1 MKTVW
6 RVFSYLKR
14 YPWMA
19 AGTLTCAILSTLM
32 VIVFPA
38 TAKWIIDDVVRA
50 NRPDKLLPLILLAAV
65 AFLVQHGFKALRLV
79 LNNTFEQRVI
89 FDLRSDLYSHIQ
101 LLPLRWF
108 DNRAT
113 GDLMT
118 RVIEDVNSVERV
130 LIDGIEQGVVAILQ
144 VVIVISVMF
153 YLNVKLA
160 LLALVPF
167 PLLIAG
173 ALTYTLTAHRRYR
186 SQRRASSNMNALLHD
201 NLAGVR
207 QIKSFVRERE
217 EHARFNRVSDQLR
230 HATLVVMRVWAI
242 YSPSMS
248 MFEAI
253 GALLVL
259 GFGGHAV
266 LTGAMQIGD
275 LVAFLM
281 LTAFLYDPVSRLHQL
296 NQLVQAGR
304 AAGERVFEILDEQ
317 VEAGAVAGIG
327 DPGTAITDRGYK
339 ARILGDI
346 RYENVSFSYV
356 EGLPALRCVSFH
368 APPGATVALV
378 GATGAGKST
387 LVNLLVR
394 FYEFTSGEI
403 HIDGKPV
410 REYELRTLREA
421 IGVVTQESFLF
432 NGSIRENLLMGKPDA
447 TDAELWRAVDAA
459 NARQFIERLPDG
471 LESVVGERGV
481 KLSVGEKQRLS
492 IARSLL
498 KDPPILILDEAT
510 ASVDTATER
519 LIQEALERLM
529 ANRTSIV
536 IAHRLS
542 TIVYAWKIC
551 AAVPAKFARG
561 LATARDRVAGGN
573 HYLGK
578 SRARAAITGLRR
590 IPLSGRRWCRC
601 GRSRNRDGLAG
612 LQFTTVFDVVGFLQ
626 FIDAYFVHFGYGR
639 QCLSARHD
647 VRVAHSGG
655 MRRRHGW
662 SGRIRRRGRAL
673 SNHDPWPDVGNFLLQ
688 L

>member
-6 RVFSYLKR
+6 RVFAYLKR

-19 AGTLTCAILSTLM
+19 AGTLTCAILSTVT
-32 VIVFPA
+32 VIVFPGV
-38 TAKWIIDDVVRA
+38 TKWIIDGVVRA
-50 NRPDKLLPLILLAAV
+50 NRPDRLLPLIALAAV
-65 AFLVQHGFKALRLV
+65 AFVLQHVFNALRII
-79 LNNTFEQRVI
+79 LNNTFEQKVI

-130 LIDGIEQGVVAILQ
+130 LIDGIEQGVVAVLQ
-144 VVIVISVMF
+144 IVIVTAVMF

-160 LLALVPF
+160 LLALTPF
-167 PLLIAG
+167 PFLIAG

-186 SQRRASSNMNALLHD
+186 SQRRAASAMNALLHD
-201 NLAGVR
+201 NLSGVR
-207 QIKSFVRERE
+207 QIKSFAREGQ
-217 EHARFNRVSDQLR
+217 EHTRFNRVSAQLR
-230 HATLVVMRVWAI
+230 QATLVVMRVWAI

-248 MFEAI
+248 MFEAF
-253 GALLVL
+253 GAVLVL
-259 GFGGHAV
+259 GFGSHAV

-281 LTAFLYDPVSRLHQL
+281 LTAFLYDPISRLHQL

-304 AAGERVFEILDEQ
+304 AAGERVFEILDEPAEPG
-317 VEAGAVAGIG
+317 VVAGIK
-327 DPGTAITDRGYK
+327 DRGR

-346 RYENVSFSYV
+346 RYENVSFSYA
-356 EGLPALRCVSFH
+356 EGLPALSHISFH
-368 APPGATVALV
+368 APPGATIALV

-394 FYEFTSGEI
+394 FYEFSSGEI
-403 HIDGKPV
+403 YVDGRPI
-410 REYELRTLREA
+410 REYALRSLREA
-421 IGVVTQESFLF
+421 VGVVTQESFLF

-447 TDAELWRAVDAA
+447 SDTELWRAVNAA
-459 NARQFIERLPDG
+459 NARAFSERLPAG

-492 IARSLL
+492 IARALL

-529 ANRTSIV
+529 FHRTSIV

-542 TIVYAWKIC
+542 TIVHADQIL
-551 AAVPAKFARG
+551 V
-561 LATARDRVAGGN
+561 LDR
-573 HYLGK
+573 
-578 SRARAAITGLRR
+578 
-590 IPLSGRRWCRC
+590 
-601 GRSRNRDGLAG
+601 
-612 LQFTTVFDVVGFLQ
+612 
-626 FIDAYFVHFGYGR
+626 
-639 QCLSARHD
+639 
-647 VRVAHSGG
+647 
-655 MRRRHGW
+655 
-662 SGRIRRRGRAL
+662 GRIIERGT
-673 SNHDPWPDVGNFLLQ
+673 HDELLAFNGKYARLCEQGLLEVSTESELETPTATMIAPIPAPDEQ
-688 L
+688 LPV

>member
-6 RVFSYLKR
+6 RVLSYLKR
-14 YPWMA
+14 YPWFA
-19 AGTLTCAILSTLM
+19 GGTLGCAIAGTLM

-38 TAKWIIDDVVRA
+38 VTRWIINDVVRA
-50 NRPDKLLPLILLAAV
+50 NHPEKLLPLILLASA
-65 AFLVQHGFKALRLV
+65 AFLLQHGFNALRIV
-79 LNNTFEQRVI
+79 LNNTFEQKVI

-130 LIDGIEQGVVAILQ
+130 LIDGIEQGVVALLQ
-144 VVIVISVMF
+144 VIIVMVVMF
-153 YLNVKLA
+153 YLNAKLA
-160 LLALVPF
+160 LLALAPF

-186 SQRRASSNMNALLHD
+186 LQRRAASAMNALLHD
-201 NLAGVR
+201 NLSGVR
-207 QIKSFVRERE
+207 QIKSFVRENE

-248 MFEAI
+248 LFEAF
-253 GALLVL
+253 GAVLVL
-259 GFGGHAV
+259 GFGSRAV
-266 LTGAMQIGD
+266 LAGEMQIGD

-281 LTAFLYDPVSRLHQL
+281 LTAFLYDPISRLHQL
-296 NQLVQAGR
+296 NQLMQAGR
-304 AAGERVFEILDEQ
+304 AAGERVFEILDEP
-317 VEAGAVAGIG
+317 VE
-327 DPGTAITDRGYK
+327 PGWINRRVS
-339 ARILGDI
+339 ARIAGDI
-346 RYENVSFSYV
+346 RYEEVSFSYAD
-356 EGLPALRCVSFH
+356 GLPALDHVSFH
-368 APPGATVALV
+368 APPGATIALV

-394 FYEFTSGEI
+394 FYEFSSGEI
-403 HIDGKPV
+403 YVDGRPI
-410 REYELRTLREA
+410 RRYGLGSLREA

-432 NGSIRENLLMGKPDA
+432 NGSIHENLLMGKPDA
-447 TDAELWRAVDAA
+447 TDVELWRAVDAA
-459 NARQFIERLPDG
+459 NARGFIERLPAG

-492 IARSLL
+492 IARALL

-529 ANRTSIV
+529 FHRTSIV

-542 TIVYAWKIC
+542 TIVHADQIL
-551 AAVPAKFARG
+551 VLDHGEIIERG
-561 LATARDRVAGGN
+561 
-573 HYLGK
+573 
-578 SRARAAITGLRR
+578 
-590 IPLSGRRWCRC
+590 
-601 GRSRNRDGLAG
+601 
-612 LQFTTVFDVVGFLQ
+612 
-626 FIDAYFVHFGYGR
+626 
-639 QCLSARHD
+639 RHD
-647 VRVAHSGG
+647 ELLAFGG
-655 MRRRHGW
+655 KYARLCEQ
-662 SGRIRRRGRAL
+662 SL
-673 SNHDPWPDVGNFLLQ
+673 LETSVQPDLETPSEIATSPPIPIPDEQ
-688 L
+688 LPV

>member
-6 RVFSYLKR
+6 RVFAYLKR
-14 YPWMA
+14 YPWLA
-19 AGTLTCAILSTLM
+19 AGTLACAILGTLL
-32 VIVFPA
+32 VIVFPSV
-38 TAKWIIDDVVRA
+38 TKWIIDDVVRA
-50 NRPDKLLPLILLAAV
+50 NRPDKLLPLILLATV
-65 AFLVQHGFKALRLV
+65 AFLVQHLFNSLRLI
-79 LNNTFEQRVI
+79 LNNTFEQKVI

-130 LIDGIEQGVVAILQ
+130 LIDGIEQGVVAVLQ
-144 VVIVISVMF
+144 IVIVVAVMF
-153 YLNVKLA
+153 YWNAKLA
-160 LLALVPF
+160 LLALVPL

-173 ALTYTLTAHRRYR
+173 ALAYTLTAHRRYR
-186 SQRRASSNMNALLHD
+186 LQRRAASNINALLHD

-207 QIKSFVRERE
+207 QIKSFARERE
-217 EHARFNRVSDQLR
+217 EHARFNRASDQLR
-230 HATLVVMRVWAI
+230 HATLVVMRTWAI

-259 GFGGHAV
+259 GFGSHDV
-266 LTGAMQIGD
+266 LTGSLQLGD
-275 LVAFLM
+275 LVGILM
-281 LTAFLYDPVSRLHQL
+281 LMAFLYDPISRLHQL

-304 AAGERVFEILDEQ
+304 AAGERVFEILDEDAEPG
-317 VEAGAVAGIG
+317 VVTGVG
-327 DPGTAITDRGYK
+327 DPGTATIDRGYST
-339 ARILGDI
+339 RIIGDI
-346 RYENVSFSYV
+346 RYDSVSFSYV
-356 EGLPALRCVSFH
+356 DGLSALRHISFH
-368 APPGATVALV
+368 ALPGATTALV

-394 FYEFTSGEI
+394 FYEFDSGQI
-403 HIDGKPV
+403 YVDDKPV
-410 REYELRTLREA
+410 REYDLRTLREA

-432 NGSIRENLLMGKPDA
+432 NGSIRENLLMGKPTA

-459 NARQFIERLPDG
+459 NARQFIERLPQG

-492 IARSLL
+492 IARALL

-519 LIQEALERLM
+519 LIQEALEHLM

-542 TIVYAWKIC
+542 TIVGADQILVLDHGRVVERGTHEELLVLDQKYALLCRQSLLESSPQRQTEPQEEI
-551 AAVPAKFARG
+551 V
-561 LATARDRVAGGN
+561 TSEVAEPEEE
-573 HYLGK
+573 
-578 SRARAAITGLRR
+578 R
-590 IPLSGRRWCRC
+590 LS
-601 GRSRNRDGLAG
+601 
-612 LQFTTVFDVVGFLQ
+612 V
-626 FIDAYFVHFGYGR
+626 
-639 QCLSARHD
+639 
-647 VRVAHSGG
+647 
-655 MRRRHGW
+655 
-662 SGRIRRRGRAL
+662 
-673 SNHDPWPDVGNFLLQ
+673 
-688 L
+688 

>member
-6 RVFSYLKR
+6 RVFRYLKR

-38 TAKWIIDDVVRA
+38 AAKWIIDDVVRA
-50 NRPDKLLPLILLAAV
+50 NRPDKLLPLIMLAAV
-65 AFLVQHGFKALRLV
+65 AFLFQHGFNALRIV
-79 LNNTFEQRVI
+79 LNNTFEQKVI

-130 LIDGIEQGVVAILQ
+130 LIDGIEQGVVAVLQ
-144 VVIVISVMF
+144 VVIVMAVMF

-186 SQRRASSNMNALLHD
+186 LQRRAASAMNALLHD

-207 QIKSFVRERE
+207 QIKSFARERE
-217 EHARFNRVSDQLR
+217 EHARFNRASDQLR
-230 HATLVVMRVWAI
+230 RATLVVMRVWAI

-281 LTAFLYDPVSRLHQL
+281 LTAFLYDPISRLHQL

-304 AAGERVFEILDEQ
+304 SAGERVFEILDETAEPG
-317 VEAGAVAGIG
+317 VVA
-327 DPGTAITDRGYK
+327 PRVDRGRPSPVPAAIGEADRFPHK
-339 ARILGDI
+339 NGVAPQQTRILGDI

-356 EGLPALRCVSFH
+356 EGLPALRHVSFH
-368 APPGATVALV
+368 ALPGSTIALV

-394 FYEFTSGEI
+394 FYEFTSGQI
-403 HIDGKPV
+403 YIDKKPI
-410 REYELRTLREA
+410 REYGLRTLREA

-447 TDAELWRAVDAA
+447 TDAQLWRAVIAA
-459 NARQFIERLPDG
+459 NAQQFIQRLPGG

-492 IARSLL
+492 IARALL

-519 LIQEALERLM
+519 LIQEALEHLM
-529 ANRTSIV
+529 ANRTSVV

-542 TIVYAWKIC
+542 TIV
-551 AAVPAKFARG
+551 
-561 LATARDRVAGGN
+561 
-573 HYLGK
+573 
-578 SRARAAITGLRR
+578 RADQILV
-590 IPLSGRRWCRC
+590 L
-601 GRSRNRDGLAG
+601 D
-612 LQFTTVFDVVGFLQ
+612 
-626 FIDAYFVHFGYGR
+626 H
-639 QCLSARHD
+639 
-647 VRVAHSGG
+647 
-655 MRRRHGW
+655 
-662 SGRIRRRGRAL
+662 GRIIERGTHDELLAL
-673 SNHDPWPDVGNFLLQ
+673 GGKYAQLCQQSLLETSPLRETESPAEIAASQTPESKEQ
-688 L
+688 LPVC

>member
-6 RVFSYLKR
+6 RVFAYLKR
-14 YPWMA
+14 YPWLA
-19 AGTLTCAILSTLM
+19 AGTLACAIMGTLM
-32 VIVFPA
+32 VIVFPSV
-38 TAKWIIDDVVRA
+38 TKWIIEDVVRA

-65 AFLVQHGFKALRLV
+65 AFLVQHLFNSLRII
-79 LNNTFEQRVI
+79 LNNTFEQKVI

-130 LIDGIEQGVVAILQ
+130 LIDGIEQGVVAVLQ
-144 VVIVISVMF
+144 IVIVVAVMF
-153 YLNVKLA
+153 YWNAKLA
-160 LLALVPF
+160 LLALVPL

-173 ALTYTLTAHRRYR
+173 ALAYTLTAHRRYR
-186 SQRRASSNMNALLHD
+186 LQRRAASNINALLHD

-207 QIKSFVRERE
+207 QIKSFARERE
-217 EHARFNRVSDQLR
+217 EHARFNRASDQLR
-230 HATLVVMRVWAI
+230 HATLVVMRTWAI

-259 GFGGHAV
+259 GFGSHDV
-266 LTGAMQIGD
+266 LTGSLQLGD
-275 LVAFLM
+275 LVGILM
-281 LTAFLYDPVSRLHQL
+281 LMAFLYDPISRLHQL

-304 AAGERVFEILDEQ
+304 AAGERVFEILDEDA
-317 VEAGAVAGIG
+317 EPGAVTKIKSVGEPDRFPHLKRG
-327 DPGTAITDRGYK
+327 DTREAVSFPYK
-339 ARILGDI
+339 PALPILGDI
-346 RYENVSFSYV
+346 RYEDVSFSYTD
-356 EGLPALRCVSFH
+356 GLSALRHISFH
-368 APPGATVALV
+368 ASPGTTTALV

-394 FYEFTSGEI
+394 FYEFDSGQI
-403 HIDGKPV
+403 YVDDKPV
-410 REYELRTLREA
+410 REYDLRTLREA

-432 NGSIRENLLMGKPDA
+432 NGSIRENLLMGKPTASD
-447 TDAELWRAVDAA
+447 TELWRAVDAA

-471 LESVVGERGV
+471 MESVVGERGV

-492 IARSLL
+492 IARALL

-519 LIQEALERLM
+519 LIQEALEHLM

-542 TIVYAWKIC
+542 TIVGADQILVLDHGRVVERGTHEELLVLDQKYAQ
-551 AAVPAKFARG
+551 
-561 LATARDRVAGGN
+561 L
-573 HYLGK
+573 
-578 SRARAAITGLRR
+578 
-590 IPLSGRRWCRC
+590 CRQSLLESSPE
-601 GRSRNRDGLAG
+601 RE
-612 LQFTTVFDVVGFLQ
+612 TE
-626 FIDAYFVHFGYGR
+626 
-639 QCLSARHD
+639 
-647 VRVAHSGG
+647 
-655 MRRRHGW
+655 
-662 SGRIRRRGRAL
+662 
-673 SNHDPWPDVGNFLLQ
+673 SNEEIVTLEVTEPEEQRLPV
-688 L
+688 

>member
-6 RVFSYLKR
+6 RVFRYLKR

-38 TAKWIIDDVVRA
+38 AAKWIIDDVVRA
-50 NRPDKLLPLILLAAV
+50 NRPDKLLPLILFAAV
-65 AFLVQHGFKALRLV
+65 AFLVQHAFNALRIV
-79 LNNTFEQRVI
+79 LNNTFEQKVI

-259 GFGGHAV
+259 AFGSHAV
-266 LTGAMQIGD
+266 LAGTMQLGD

-281 LTAFLYDPVSRLHQL
+281 LTAFLYDPISRLHQL

-304 AAGERVFEILDEQ
+304 AAGERVFEILDEP
-317 VEAGAVAGIG
+317 VEPGVVAASGDRRAGIT
-327 DPGTAITDRGYK
+327 DPGYK
-339 ARILGDI
+339 TRILGDI

-356 EGLPALRCVSFH
+356 EGLPALRHVSFH

-394 FYEFTSGEI
+394 FYEFTSGQI
-403 HIDGKPV
+403 YIDEKPI

-447 TDAELWRAVDAA
+447 TGAELWRAVDAA

-529 ANRTSIV
+529 FHRTSIV

-542 TIVYAWKIC
+542 TIVHADQIL
-551 AAVPAKFARG
+551 V
-561 LATARDRVAGGN
+561 LDR
-573 HYLGK
+573 
-578 SRARAAITGLRR
+578 
-590 IPLSGRRWCRC
+590 
-601 GRSRNRDGLAG
+601 
-612 LQFTTVFDVVGFLQ
+612 
-626 FIDAYFVHFGYGR
+626 
-639 QCLSARHD
+639 
-647 VRVAHSGG
+647 
-655 MRRRHGW
+655 
-662 SGRIRRRGRAL
+662 GRIIECGTHEELLAL
-673 SNHDPWPDVGNFLLQ
+673 DGKYARLCRQSLLEASPLREAEPLADTVTSQSLEQEEQ
-688 L
+688 LLV

>member
-6 RVFSYLKR
+6 RVFAYLKR
-14 YPWMA
+14 YPWLA
-19 AGTLTCAILSTLM
+19 AGTLTCAILGTAM
-32 VIVFPA
+32 VIIFP
-38 TAKWIIDDVVRA
+38 TVTKWIINDVVRG
-50 NRPDKLLPLILLAAV
+50 NHPEKLLPLILLAAL
-65 AFLVQHGFKALRLV
+65 AFLVQHAFDALRIV
-79 LNNTFEQRVI
+79 LNNTFEQKVI

-130 LIDGIEQGVVAILQ
+130 LIDGIEQGVVAVLQ
-144 VVIVISVMF
+144 IVIVLAAMF
-153 YLNVKLA
+153 YLNTTLA
-160 LLALVPF
+160 LLALAPF

-186 SQRRASSNMNALLHD
+186 LQRRAASAMNALLHD
-201 NLAGVR
+201 NLSGVR
-207 QIKSFVRERE
+207 QIKSFVREQE
-217 EHARFNRVSDQLR
+217 EHARFNRVSDHLR
-230 HATLVVMRVWAI
+230 RATLVVMRVWAI

-253 GALLVL
+253 GAVLLL
-259 GFGGHAV
+259 GFGSHAV

-281 LTAFLYDPVSRLHQL
+281 LTAFLYDPMRRLHQL

-304 AAGERVFEILDEQ
+304 AAGERVFEILDESAEPGF
-317 VEAGAVAGIG
+317 VAEIGSSTGASAKA
-327 DPGTAITDRGYK
+327 DDRG
-339 ARILGDI
+339 RVQIVGDI
-346 RYENVSFSYV
+346 RYDNVSFGYA
-356 EGLPALRCVSFH
+356 EGLPALKHVSFH
-368 APPGATVALV
+368 APPGATIALV

-394 FYEFTSGEI
+394 FYEFSAGEI
-403 HIDGKPV
+403 YVDGKPI
-410 REYELRTLREA
+410 REYALPRLREA

-447 TDAELWRAVDAA
+447 SDRELWRAVDAA
-459 NARQFIERLPDG
+459 NARGFIERLPAG
-471 LESVVGERGV
+471 LESIVGERGV

-492 IARSLL
+492 IARALL

-529 ANRTSIV
+529 FHRTSIV

-542 TIVYAWKIC
+542 TIVHADQIL
-551 AAVPAKFARG
+551 V
-561 LATARDRVAGGN
+561 LD
-573 HYLGK
+573 H
-578 SRARAAITGLRR
+578 
-590 IPLSGRRWCRC
+590 
-601 GRSRNRDGLAG
+601 
-612 LQFTTVFDVVGFLQ
+612 
-626 FIDAYFVHFGYGR
+626 
-639 QCLSARHD
+639 
-647 VRVAHSGG
+647 
-655 MRRRHGW
+655 
-662 SGRIRRRGRAL
+662 GRIIERGKHDELIAL
-673 SNHDPWPDVGNFLLQ
+673 GGKYAQLCQQSLLEVSPQPELESSADMDSLPIPVPDEQ
-688 L
+688 LPV

>member
-6 RVFSYLKR
+6 RVLAYLKR

-19 AGTLTCAILSTLM
+19 AGTLTCAVLSTLM
-32 VIVFPA
+32 VIIFP
-38 TAKWIIDDVVRA
+38 TVTKWIINDVVRA
-50 NRPDKLLPLILLAAV
+50 NHLEKLLPLMLLAAA
-65 AFLVQHGFKALRLV
+65 AFLLQHAFNALRIV
-79 LNNTFEQRVI
+79 LNNTFEQKVI

-130 LIDGIEQGVVAILQ
+130 LIDGIEQGVVAVLQ
-144 VVIVISVMF
+144 VVIVMAMMF
-153 YLNVKLA
+153 YLDAKLA
-160 LLALVPF
+160 LLALAPF

-186 SQRRASSNMNALLHD
+186 LQRRAASAMNALLHD
-201 NLAGVR
+201 NLSGVR

-248 MFEAI
+248 MFEAF
-253 GALLVL
+253 GAVLVL
-259 GFGGHAV
+259 GFGSHAV
-266 LTGAMQIGD
+266 LTGAMQMGD
-275 LVAFLM
+275 LVALLM
-281 LTAFLYDPVSRLHQL
+281 LTAFLYDPISRLHQL

-304 AAGERVFEILDEQ
+304 AAGERVFEILDESA
-317 VEAGAVAGIG
+317 EPGFAAGLA
-327 DPGTAITDRGYK
+327 DPGR
-339 ARILGDI
+339 ARIAGDI
-346 RYENVSFSYV
+346 RYQDVSFSYA
-356 EGLPALRCVSFH
+356 EGLPALRHVSFH
-368 APPGATVALV
+368 APPGATIALV

-394 FYEFTSGEI
+394 FYEFSGGEI
-403 HIDGKPV
+403 YVDGRPI
-410 REYELRTLREA
+410 REYALPSLREA

-432 NGSIRENLLMGKPDA
+432 NGSIRENLLMGKPRA
-447 TDAELWRAVDAA
+447 SDAELWSAVDAA
-459 NARQFIERLPDG
+459 NARGFIERLPTG
-471 LESVVGERGV
+471 LESIVGERGV

-492 IARSLL
+492 IARALL

-529 ANRTSIV
+529 FHRTSIV

-542 TIVYAWKIC
+542 TIV
-551 AAVPAKFARG
+551 
-561 LATARDRVAGGN
+561 
-573 HYLGK
+573 
-578 SRARAAITGLRR
+578 RADQILV
-590 IPLSGRRWCRC
+590 L
-601 GRSRNRDGLAG
+601 D
-612 LQFTTVFDVVGFLQ
+612 
-626 FIDAYFVHFGYGR
+626 H
-639 QCLSARHD
+639 
-647 VRVAHSGG
+647 
-655 MRRRHGW
+655 
-662 SGRIRRRGRAL
+662 GRIIERGT
-673 SNHDPWPDVGNFLLQ
+673 HDELLAFGGKYARLCQQSFLEASTQPELETPAEEVATLPISAPDEQ
-688 L
+688 LPV

>member
-6 RVFSYLKR
+6 RVFVYLKR

-19 AGTLTCAILSTLM
+19 AATLTCAILSTVT
-32 VIVFPA
+32 VIVFPGV
-38 TAKWIIDDVVRA
+38 TKWIIDGVVRA
-50 NRPDKLLPLILLAAV
+50 NRPDRLLPLIALAAV
-65 AFLVQHGFKALRLV
+65 AFVLQHVFNALRII
-79 LNNTFEQRVI
+79 LNNTFEQKVI

-130 LIDGIEQGVVAILQ
+130 LIDGIEQGVVAVLQ
-144 VVIVISVMF
+144 IVIVTAVMF
-153 YLNVKLA
+153 YLNAKLA
-160 LLALVPF
+160 LLALTPF
-167 PLLIAG
+167 PFLIAG

-186 SQRRASSNMNALLHD
+186 LQRRAASAMNALLHD
-201 NLAGVR
+201 NLSGVR
-207 QIKSFVRERE
+207 QIKSFAREGQ
-217 EHARFNRVSDQLR
+217 EHTRFNRVSAQLR

-248 MFEAI
+248 MFEAF
-253 GALLVL
+253 GAVLVL
-259 GFGGHAV
+259 GFGSHAV

-281 LTAFLYDPVSRLHQL
+281 LTAFLYDPISRLHQL

-304 AAGERVFEILDEQ
+304 AAGERVFEILDEPAEPG
-317 VEAGAVAGIG
+317 VVAGIK
-327 DPGTAITDRGYK
+327 DRGR

-346 RYENVSFSYV
+346 RYENVSFSYA
-356 EGLPALRCVSFH
+356 EGLPALSHISFH
-368 APPGATVALV
+368 APPGATIALV

-394 FYEFTSGEI
+394 FYEFSSGEI
-403 HIDGKPV
+403 YVDGRPI
-410 REYELRTLREA
+410 REYALRSLREA
-421 IGVVTQESFLF
+421 VGVVTQESFLF

-447 TDAELWRAVDAA
+447 SDTELWRAVDAA
-459 NARQFIERLPDG
+459 NARAFIERLPAG

-492 IARSLL
+492 IARALL

-529 ANRTSIV
+529 FHRTSIV

-542 TIVYAWKIC
+542 TIVHADQIL
-551 AAVPAKFARG
+551 V
-561 LATARDRVAGGN
+561 LDR
-573 HYLGK
+573 
-578 SRARAAITGLRR
+578 
-590 IPLSGRRWCRC
+590 
-601 GRSRNRDGLAG
+601 
-612 LQFTTVFDVVGFLQ
+612 
-626 FIDAYFVHFGYGR
+626 
-639 QCLSARHD
+639 
-647 VRVAHSGG
+647 
-655 MRRRHGW
+655 
-662 SGRIRRRGRAL
+662 GRIIERGT
-673 SNHDPWPDVGNFLLQ
+673 HDELLGFNGKYARLCEQSLLEVSTESELETPTATMIAPIPAPDEQ
-688 L
+688 LPV